1 MLLSCR
7 QVSTIAS
14 DKGILKNCITKVPV
28 NRHSLQCIKIM
39 RQMMLKTVL
48 STDDGDA
55 AIAVAVE
62 EARAEYGTVISRGDR
77 N

>member
-1 MLLSCR
+1 
-7 QVSTIAS
+7 
-14 DKGILKNCITKVPV
+14 
-28 NRHSLQCIKIM
+28 M